1 MKTRWPA
8 VMKKMAGRRVLW
20 FCLGRSLIFLAGLAA
35 TSNNVIAND
44 NGPVER
50 VKSMW
55 RAQDGDTIEHIISKV
70 SKVAQFVPQTWGV
83 AEGIDRTDYVYLSWT
98 RHRNHKSDEQYVIAW
113 KIAADGAI
121 KLASTYAKPIELG
134 WRALAL
140 SLIASEIT
148 DGEEDANLPFLHDPA
163 NFNFVTT
170 AQGKLGN
177 LLRHG
182 RCNII
187 EPVEVDYVPKRNDKP
202 TEKSDLW
209 RVLLLVNCN
218 TPGPHYF
225 THNGVITFEKSEGQD
240 WAPQSFFA
248 KRIAAFPPGAWFDR
262 IEPDER
268 EALKKARK
276 ASANGRTEQDRAAAP

>member
-1 MKTRWPA
+1 M
-8 VMKKMAGRRVLW
+8 LW
-20 FCLGRSLIFLAGLAA
+20 FYLGRSLICLAALAA
-35 TSNNVIAND
+35 TSNNVRCDD
-44 NGPVER
+44 NALVER
-50 VKSMW
+50 VKSVW

-83 AEGIDRTDYVYLSWT
+83 AEGIDRTEYVYLLWT

-113 KIAADGAI
+113 KIAVDGTI

-163 NFNFVTT
+163 NFNFVMT

-187 EPVEVDYVPKRNDKP
+187 EPVEVDYVPKPNDKP
-202 TEKSDLW
+202 AEKGDLW

-218 TPGPHYF
+218 IPGPHYF

-262 IEPDER
+262 IEPNER
-268 EALKKARK
+268 EALEGARK